1 VIDTIIQ
8 FSTIHTFPDK
18 KPRLENVIIY
28 STKINRNDIKIVKMS
43 VADLWQQG
51 NKVRINNFG
60 DKENKPHTEK
70 VIKQQVSEGG
80 AGGILATDRRN
91 VLLIFL

>member
-1 VIDTIIQ
+1 MIFYNSR
-8 FSTIHTFPDK
+8 FSLFFHVDK

-60 DKENKPHTEK
+60 DKENKAHLEK
-70 VIKQQVSEGG
+70 VIKQQVSVYCVIIVYMMESRASMVGWS
-80 AGGILATDRRN
+80 
-91 VLLIFL
+91 